1 MYFQFQIRLNRF
13 EQKSIYAESYNK
25 KTYLFVKTNNI
36 IDFLSSFKKSFLD
49 QATKSVWW
57 MPWH

>member
-36 IDFLSSFKKSFLD
+36 IDFFKFI
-49 QATKSVWW
+49 
-57 MPWH
+57 